1 MHGRCLVSACK
12 RGNLDIIVI
21 VLGAGT
27 KSQRTTDSI
36 NLINYTYKNFEMYN
50 FKELIN
56 TSFENFINNYSD
68 NIVINKSVDN
78 PIFEL
83 KKSNFLFPIKKND
96 IGNFKI
102 STYTLNYIDSPISSD
117 FKIGVLQLYVNNA
130 PLLNVDITVKNNIS
144 KRNILQYFIYILKS
158 ITM

>member
-1 MHGRCLVSACK
+1 
-12 RGNLDIIVI
+12 
-21 VLGAGT
+21 
-27 KSQRTTDSI
+27 
-36 NLINYTYKNFEMYN
+36 MYN